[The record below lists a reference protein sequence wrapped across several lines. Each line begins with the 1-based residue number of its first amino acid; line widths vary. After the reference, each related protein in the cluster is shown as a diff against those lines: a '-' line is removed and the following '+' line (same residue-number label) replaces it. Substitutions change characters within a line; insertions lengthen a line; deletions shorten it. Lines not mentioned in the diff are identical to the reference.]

1 MNALYKYTLR
11 IADDSLI
18 LGQRLSEWCGHGPII
33 EEDIAMTNI
42 SLDLIGQA
50 LSLYEY
56 AASIDGKGKTAD
68 DLAFL
73 RYENQYYN
81 TQLVEQTNG
90 DFSKTMV
97 RQWLFDSFRV
107 PFYEALQH
115 SEDMQLA
122 AIAEKSLKETKYHL
136 KHSSEW
142 IIRMGDGTEESKHR
156 VEKSLNYMWKFADEM
171 FYMDEVDQTL
181 LNEGIAVDLEK
192 IRAEFMKRVKLVL
205 DEATLETP
213 QPKKSFFCQG
223 RIGKHSEHMG
233 HLLAEMQYMQRAYP
247 NMEW

>member
-1 MNALYKYTLR
+1 VKPILKYTLR

-50 LSLYEY
+50 LSLFEY
-56 AASIDGKGKTAD
+56 AAQLDGSGKTAD
-68 DLAFL
+68 DFAFL

-81 TQLVEQTNG
+81 VQLVEQTNG

-97 RQWLFDSFRV
+97 RQWLFDSFRI
-107 PFYEALQH
+107 PFYEALQD

-122 AIAEKSLKETKYHL
+122 AIAEKSLKETKYHW

-142 IIRMGDGTEESKHR
+142 IIRMGDGTEESGQR
-156 VEKSLNYMWKFADEM
+156 VEKSISTLWKFADEL
-171 FYMDEVDQTL
+171 FYMDEVDQSL
-181 LNEGIAVDLEK
+181 LTEGIAVNLES
-192 IRAEFMKRVKLVL
+192 IRPEFMRRIKLVL
-205 DEATLETP
+205 DEAGIEVP
-213 QPKKSFFCQG
+213 APKQSFFCQG

-233 HLLAEMQYMQRAYP
+233 HLLAQMQYMQRAYP
-247 NMEW
+247 NCEW